1 MEREGLSLGP
11 CSEVEVVLVHAA
23 IVAATPAATKAR
35 TKFECEDVNVN
46 VVSLIELMVCH
57 CCMTAVSMLYWAH

>member
-1 MEREGLSLGP
+1 MERAGLSLGS

-23 IVAATPAATKAR
+23 IVAATPAATRAR

-46 VVSLIELMVCH
+46 VVSLTELICCH
-57 CCMTAVSMLYWAH
+57 CCATAVSRALA